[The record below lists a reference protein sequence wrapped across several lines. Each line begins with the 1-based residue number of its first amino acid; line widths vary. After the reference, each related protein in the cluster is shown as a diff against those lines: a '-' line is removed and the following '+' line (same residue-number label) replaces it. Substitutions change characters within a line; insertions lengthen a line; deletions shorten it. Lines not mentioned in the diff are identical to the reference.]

1 MKQHHIIKAV
11 QQAVSDLDGLDAAIL
26 YGSFARGDASPNSD
40 IDLGLLVNDRFRQE
54 DLITTLKD
62 VRPSPDHVMPVAMRG
77 KVVGWFHGMHVKLEM
92 AIHRDLATFGRDLAG
107 SAISEERLPDAI
119 LLDRAGTVL
128 DGVRALQ
135 QVGYRPHTI
144 DELVQKFIYEF
155 DNLSTFHRRSDGYRA
170 LYFHQIALHC
180 LVQLMNMRANGDR
193 FQFLPRN
200 LLVNIT
206 DKDRRKRIYEL
217 NGSMYLPDMDRK
229 KRALLDMFHTTL
241 SELAYPFAEEVREV
255 LDRMYERDRYWN
267 LRAVGT
273 HSPLVRWPNLLRSSL
288 PALMEPDKLKELL
301 ERNTIHTIIDLR
313 APRELEEHPYAE
325 EALRT
330 VHYVHAPF
338 DPRAQPDWFKEPI
351 YQQGGNQEIAYR
363 FFAVGC
369 RESIKA
375 VVDALRRVPEGQ
387 GALIHCHA
395 GKDRTGIVC
404 TLLHL
409 LSGAEKDVVLVDYL
423 ASESDTYAHNL
434 EIVLQIIER
443 EGGIRGYLIN
453 CGVTDHEIVDLQQR
467 LIHG

>member
-11 QQAVSDLDGLDAAIL
+11 QQAITELNGLDAAIL

-40 IDLGLLVNDRFRQE
+40 IDLGLLVNNHFRQE
-54 DLITTLKD
+54 DLIAVLKD
-62 VRPSPDHVMPVAMRG
+62 VQPSPDHIMPVAMRG
-77 KVVGWFHGMHVKLEM
+77 KLVAWFHGMHVKLEM
-92 AIHRDLATFGRDLAG
+92 AIHRDLTNFGRDLAG
-107 SAISEERLPDAI
+107 SAIPEERLPCAI
-119 LLDRAGTVL
+119 LLDRTGNVL

-206 DKDRRKRIYEL
+206 DKDRRRRIYEL
-217 NGSMYLPDMDRK
+217 SGSMYLPDMDKK
-229 KRALLDMFHTTL
+229 KRSLLDMFQTTL
-241 SELAYPFAEEVREV
+241 NELGYPFAEEVGQILE
-255 LDRMYERDRYWN
+255 RMYERDRYWN

-273 HSPLVRWPNLLRSSL
+273 HSPLIRWSNLLRSSL
-288 PALMEPDKLKELL
+288 PALMETDKLKELI

-313 APRELEEHPYAE
+313 APRELEEHPYSE
-325 EALRT
+325 DALSAVR
-330 VHYVHAPF
+330 YVHAPF
-338 DPRAQPDWFKEPI
+338 DPWAQPDWFKEPA

-363 FFAVGC
+363 FFALGC
-369 RESIKA
+369 RESVKSI
-375 VVDALRRVPEGQ
+375 VEALRSVPAGQ

-404 TLLHL
+404 TLIHL
-409 LSGAEKDVVLVDYL
+409 LSGAEKEVVFIDYL

-434 EIVLQIIER
+434 EIVLKIIEN
-443 EGGIRGYLIN
+443 EGGIRKYLIN
-453 CGVTDHEIVDLQQR
+453 CGVADQDITDLQQR
-467 LIHG
+467 LIHA